1 MLDRLLKSLIYS
13 LAAILI
19 AVFFHY
25 LGWLSPVEN
34 LFILLLKPLQS
45 GAYELSQKT
54 KNFSDYWLR
63 KRNIIAENQKLI
75 EEIKQLSLE
84 QSKIKSLEEE
94 NSLLKKELNFIDE
107 DKKQFVAARIIT
119 GVSDPLSQTVIIDR
133 GAKDGIVKGLAVSA
147 DRGVLVGKIS
157 EVFDDYSKVTLL
169 SDNKSRVAAT
179 VQNLDHTVGLVE
191 GQYGLSFAM
200 TNIPQNQDIRQGD
213 LVVTSGLEGQIPKDL
228 LIAKVESVKTVESEI
243 FKTAILQPI
252 IPLSNLSYVVVI
264 IP

>member
-25 LGWLSPVEN
+25 LGWLKPIEN
-34 LFILLLKPLQS
+34 LFILTLKPIQS
-45 GAYELSQKT
+45 GSYELSQKT

-63 KRNIIAENQKLI
+63 KRNLIAENQKLI
-75 EEIKQLSLE
+75 DEVKALSVD
-84 QSKIKSLEEE
+84 QSKSKSLEEE
-94 NSLLKKELNFIDE
+94 NALLKRELNFVDE
-107 DKKQFVAARIIT
+107 AKKRFVAARIIT

-133 GAKDGIVKGLAVSA
+133 GAKDGIVPGLAVVA
-147 DRGVLVGKIS
+147 DQGILVGKVS
-157 EVFDDYSKVTLL
+157 EVFDDYAKVTLL
-169 SDNKSRVAAT
+169 NDNKSRVAAT

-252 IPLSNLSYVVVI
+252 IPLSNLSYVLVI